1 MIDVRPSALTNS
13 PQPVGREAP
22 VSHRKK
28 FTVFIPLTSIE
39 LHERSFQLSSKK
51 KKKMSSKSLILAAAS
66 YFLLIRTEMISLI
79 LVLFLFHQAVVAVI
93 VLSNSVDLAG
103 AHDDADAAAGDWTWD
118 DVLSCVFADGK
129 LKF

>member
-22 VSHRKK
+22 VSNRKK

-51 KKKMSSKSLILAAAS
+51 KKKMSSKSLIFVAVS
-66 YFLLIRTEMISLI
+66 YFLLLIRTEIISPILI
-79 LVLFLFHQAVVAVI
+79 LCLFHQAVVAVI
-93 VLSNSVDLAG
+93 VLSNSVDLA
-103 AHDDADAAAGDWTWD
+103 DAAGDWTWD
-118 DVLSCVFADGK
+118 DVLSCVFADDK